1 MYDLFDLNMLFF
13 NLIERNKWM
22 YNNFLMSDV
31 NFIVKESGI
40 GNVVLIFVY
49 KYVLLIGS
57 FVFFRMFYGD
67 LVEKSDLV
75 EVVDVDLESLL
86 EFLRFLY
93 LDESKLMVGCVFWV
107 MYLVEKYMVIGL
119 LDICV
124 NFLINDIDVENVF
137 DLLI

>member
-22 YNNFLMSDV
+22 YNNFLISDV

>member
-93 LDESKLMVGCVFWV
+93 LDESKLMVCCVFWV